1 MGIGITA
8 IGPTATNIKVGKNIG
23 YWTGEL
29 RSQVPY
35 LSRQQPAITAVL
47 NTRVRIDF
55 ASLTLKPATVP
66 SSSEALWG
74 DPLGSILGRVLINRQ
89 PNADSDAPPNV
100 RYWG

>member
-1 MGIGITA
+1 VGIGITA

-55 ASLTLKPATVP
+55 ASLTLKPEHSRVNCKGMNLAVTGILQK
-66 SSSEALWG
+66 SALA
-74 DPLGSILGRVLINRQ
+74 SR
-89 PNADSDAPPNV
+89 
-100 RYWG
+100 

>member
-55 ASLTLKPATVP
+55 ASLTLKPEHSRVNCKRHDTLAVTGTPQKSAGEVM
-66 SSSEALWG
+66 SDLNAAL
-74 DPLGSILGRVLINRQ
+74 
-89 PNADSDAPPNV
+89 
-100 RYWG
+100 

>member
-1 MGIGITA
+1 MTGYGGYRLTA

-55 ASLTLKPATVP
+55 ASLTLKPAT

-74 DPLGSILGRVLINRQ
+74 DPLGVNSRARTHK
-89 PNADSDAPPNV
+89 PTAKC
-100 RYWG
+100 

>member
-1 MGIGITA
+1 VGIGITA

-74 DPLGSILGRVLINRQ
+74 DPLGVNSKGVY
-89 PNADSDAPPNV
+89 S
-100 RYWG
+100 